1 MKSILFTVE
10 FTLSATWL
18 PAVANHLRWV
28 SPTGGSETDCIR
40 LTLEDQGFGRSILG
54 IAEGTKKNA
63 FGIWWKILEFGAGSR
78 SIISIT
84 WANVQLNHAQSAP
97 VRPQGSRA
105 HDGGNTRASSSDS
118 EFPGS
123 ERRHSRNHML
133 ITLDKE

>member
-1 MKSILFTVE
+1 MHLEYGGKSWNLEQAPGPSF
-10 FTLSATWL
+10 LSL
-18 PAVANHLRWV
+18 G
-28 SPTGGSETDCIR
+28 PT
-40 LTLEDQGFGRSILG
+40 
-54 IAEGTKKNA
+54 
-63 FGIWWKILEFGAGSR
+63 
-78 SIISIT
+78 
-84 WANVQLNHAQSAP
+84 VQLNHAQSAP